1 MEQYDKKQ
9 IQKKLPKVLSFQ
21 QLLHIYSKGTAC
33 VNRYI
38 VPYFNY
44 IFIKNLILLCQY
56 KKYLVRKKEIKIVYL
71 IFIFIW
77 KVVFGGLM
85 NNSEINWEQVR
96 IDASINIM
104 NAILS
109 SSIMVFIFQ
118 FIFKRQIA
126 DIAVSYADKLIEE
139 LKK

>member
-1 MEQYDKKQ
+1 MN
-9 IQKKLPKVLSFQ
+9 
-21 QLLHIYSKGTAC
+21 KGDIDW
-33 VNRYI
+33 N
-38 VPYFNY
+38 
-44 IFIKNLILLCQY
+44 
-56 KKYLVRKKEIKIVYL
+56 
-71 IFIFIW
+71 
-77 KVVFGGLM
+77 
-85 NNSEINWEQVR
+85 QVR

-139 LKK
+139 LKKD

>member
-1 MEQYDKKQ
+1 M
-9 IQKKLPKVLSFQ
+9 
-21 QLLHIYSKGTAC
+21 
-33 VNRYI
+33 VN
-38 VPYFNY
+38 NT
-44 IFIKNLILLCQY
+44 
-56 KKYLVRKKEIKIVYL
+56 
-71 IFIFIW
+71 
-77 KVVFGGLM
+77 
-85 NNSEINWEQVR
+85 NNIDWNQVR

>member
-1 MEQYDKKQ
+1 
-9 IQKKLPKVLSFQ
+9 
-21 QLLHIYSKGTAC
+21 
-33 VNRYI
+33 
-38 VPYFNY
+38 
-44 IFIKNLILLCQY
+44 
-56 KKYLVRKKEIKIVYL
+56 
-71 IFIFIW
+71 
-77 KVVFGGLM
+77 M
-85 NNSEINWEQVR
+85 NNNSKTNNIDWNQVR

-139 LKK
+139 LKKE